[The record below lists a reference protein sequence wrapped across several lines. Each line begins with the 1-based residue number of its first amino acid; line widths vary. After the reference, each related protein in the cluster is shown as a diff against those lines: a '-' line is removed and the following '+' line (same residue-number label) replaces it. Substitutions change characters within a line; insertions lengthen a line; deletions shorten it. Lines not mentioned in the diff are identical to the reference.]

1 MKKKNRILSLHFSIN
16 EIAIIGNT
24 FLFRYKEAYEKLEEK
39 KKSEGKYEGL
49 CYLEND
55 TGAIGK
61 RTPSV
66 PYRSRTYDRLL
77 LRMFCH

>member
-1 MKKKNRILSLHFSIN
+1 MRKKNRILSLHFSIN

-39 KKSEGKYEGL
+39 KKSKGKYEGL

-61 RTPSV
+61 KTLSV
-66 PYRSRTYDRLL
+66 PYRSRTYDRLIK
-77 LRMFCH
+77 

>member
-1 MKKKNRILSLHFSIN
+1 MRKKNRILSLHFSIN

-24 FLFRYKEAYEKLEEK
+24 FLFRYKEAYEKLEER

-66 PYRSRTYDRLL
+66 PYRSRTYDRQIK
-77 LRMFCH
+77 

>member
-1 MKKKNRILSLHFSIN
+1 MRKKNRILSLHFSIN

-39 KKSEGKYEGL
+39 SEGKYEGL

-61 RTPSV
+61 RTLSV
-66 PYRSRTYDRLL
+66 PYGSRTYDRLIK
-77 LRMFCH
+77 

>member
-1 MKKKNRILSLHFSIN
+1 MRKKNRILSLHFSIN

-24 FLFRYKEAYEKLEEK
+24 FLFRYKEAYEKLAK
-39 KKSEGKYEGL
+39 KKSDGKYEGL

-66 PYRSRTYDRLL
+66 PYRSRTYDRLIK
-77 LRMFCH
+77 